1 MSPTTSNGVNSD
13 PNKPLSLNQ
22 RLSGLF
28 GRVSSM
34 ILPKKTTISKVTV
47 CDLGRTRTVLLELEK
62 RHDHLF
68 VHRIE
73 IIKNASQD
81 QKPSLVLKPF
91 LDGKKFQK
99 DGVRVALKGH
109 GVVIRFI
116 RFPKMKVEDLR
127 SAMKYEVEKYIP
139 FELSDVVL
147 DFGVVEEGFKAED
160 GEKMEVMLA
169 VIKRQELEPTLE
181 IFRNLECRLSVVDVD
196 ILSAMAALEY
206 FHPQDFAGGHTG
218 LLDLGT
224 EISTL
229 GIVRDGKPRFVRD
242 ISYGVY
248 DLQKR
253 LKTRSS
259 LTDEKIE
266 KLFEKN
272 EASTPEEMQAI
283 REGLEGLIGD
293 LRISFDYYHDQS
305 GQSKPITQL
314 FLSGGVSHPMVLKAL
329 SEGLRIPVVTMDVLP
344 KMKWAPDVDP
354 ELLKTHGALLP
365 VALGL
370 GLREE

>member
-1 MSPTTSNGVNSD
+1 MNDD
-13 PNKPLSLNQ
+13 PGKLLSLNQ
-22 RLSGLF
+22 KIAGLF
-28 GRVSSM
+28 GSFSSKIQPQKTPVSK
-34 ILPKKTTISKVTV
+34 ITV
-47 CDLGRTRTVLLELEK
+47 CDLSHARTVLLELEK
-62 RHDHLF
+62 RPDHLW
-68 VHRIE
+68 VQHID
-73 IIKNASQD
+73 IIKNVFQD

-91 LDGKKFQK
+91 LDGKKFLK

-127 SAMKYEVEKYIP
+127 SAMKYEAEQYIP

-147 DFGVVEEGFKAED
+147 DFGVVEEGLKTDD
-160 GEKMEVMLA
+160 GEKMEVMLV

-181 IFRNLECRLSVVDVD
+181 IFRNLECRLSVVDVN

-206 FHPQDFAGGHTG
+206 FHPEDFAGHAG

-242 ISYGVY
+242 ISYGAY
-248 DLQKR
+248 DFHKR
-253 LKTRSS
+253 LKTRSN
-259 LTDEKIE
+259 LLDEKIE
-266 KLFEKN
+266 KIFEKN
-272 EASTPEEMQAI
+272 EAPTPEETQAI
-283 REGLEGLIGD
+283 TESLEGLIGD
-293 LRISFDYYHDQS
+293 LRVSFDYYHDQS
-305 GQSKPITQL
+305 GQSKTVTKL
-314 FLSGGVSHPMVLKAL
+314 FLSGEVSHPAVLKAL
-329 SEGLRIPVVTMDVLP
+329 SEGLQIPVVCMDILT
-344 KMKWAPDVDP
+344 KLKWAPEVNP
-354 ELLKTHGALLP
+354 ELLKTHAALLL

>member
-1 MSPTTSNGVNSD
+1 MNMDLKNTPSQDSSSSRFLGRFLPGV
-13 PNKPLSLNQ
+13 
-22 RLSGLF
+22 R
-28 GRVSSM
+28 
-34 ILPKKTTISKVTV
+34 PKKTASSKITV

-62 RHDHLF
+62 RPGHLF
-68 VHRIE
+68 IHRMD
-73 IIKNASQD
+73 IIKNAFHD

-99 DGVRVALKGH
+99 DGIRVALKGH

-127 SAMKYEVEKYIP
+127 SAMKYEAEQYIP
-139 FELSDVVL
+139 FELNDVVL
-147 DFGVVEEGFKAED
+147 DFGVVEESLKVDE

-196 ILSAMAALEY
+196 ILSALAALEY
-206 FHPQDFAGGHTG
+206 FHPEAFGGHVG

-229 GIVRDGKPRFVRD
+229 GIVRDGKPRFIRD
-242 ISYGVY
+242 ISYGFY
-248 DLQKR
+248 DLFKR
-253 LKTRSS
+253 LKTRSN
-259 LTDEKIE
+259 LTEEKIDR
-266 KLFEKN
+266 LFEKN
-272 EASTPEEMQAI
+272 ESPAPEETQAI
-283 REGLEGLIGD
+283 SESLDGLIGD
-293 LRISFDYYHDQS
+293 LRVSFDYYHDQS
-305 GQSKPITQL
+305 GQSKPLTKL
-314 FLSGGVSHPMVLKAL
+314 FLSGGVSHPSILKIL
-329 SEGLRIPVVTMDVLP
+329 GDGLQIPVVNMDILSKV
-344 KMKWAPDVDP
+344 KGAKEVDQ
-354 ELLKTHGALLP
+354 ESLQVNAALLP

>member
-1 MSPTTSNGVNSD
+1 MDSAPSKLFT
-13 PNKPLSLNQ
+13 LNQ

-28 GRVSSM
+28 GDFSSKIM
-34 ILPKKTTISKVTV
+34 PKKPTISKVTV
-47 CDLGRTRTVLLELEK
+47 CDLSRTRTVLLELEK
-62 RHDHLF
+62 RPDHLF
-68 VHRIE
+68 VHRID
-73 IIKNASQD
+73 IIKNASLD

-127 SAMKYEVEKYIP
+127 SAMKYEAEQYIP

-147 DFGVVEEGFKAED
+147 DFGVVEESLKTDD
-160 GEKMEVMLA
+160 GEKMEVMLV

-181 IFRNLECRLSVVDVD
+181 IFRNLECRLSVVDVN

-206 FHPQDFAGGHTG
+206 FHPEDFAGHAG

-242 ISYGVY
+242 ISYGTC
-248 DLQKR
+248 DLHKR
-253 LKTRSS
+253 LKTRSD
-259 LTDEKIE
+259 LLDEKIE

-272 EASTPEEMQAI
+272 EPPTPEETQAI
-283 REGLEGLIGD
+283 TESLEGLIGD
-293 LRISFDYYHDQS
+293 LRVSFDYYHDQS
-305 GQSKPITQL
+305 GQSKPVTKL
-314 FLSGGVSHPMVLKAL
+314 FLSGGVSHPVVLKAL
-329 SEGLRIPVVTMDVLP
+329 AEGLQIPVVSMDILP
-344 KMKWAPDVDP
+344 KLKWAPGVDP
-354 ELLKTHGALLP
+354 ELFKAHVALLP